1 MDNISGNA
9 GVSEGTGLGSITA
22 KQWLILL
29 SVQLSSLLF
38 GMTITL
44 ANVVLPQIR
53 GALSATHDEIAWV
66 ITLNLVATAVA
77 TPTTG
82 WLASRLGWRGVMF
95 GGVAGFTLFSLLCGF
110 ANSLAALVLF
120 RVGQGLCGA
129 LIMPMG
135 QAIVLAT
142 FPRPLHATVMVIWGF
157 GSVVGPVVGPVLGSM
172 IAESYSWRAVF
183 FMIVPPG
190 LLAMAFIW
198 FSLRDN
204 TARTRAGLDWAGF
217 LALSVAMTG
226 LQLMIDRGQRL
237 DWFDS
242 PEIITEA
249 AIAAAAFW
257 VFVVHSLT
265 SANPFLDPLLLLN
278 RNFAVGLLIAFFMGM
293 LAFTSL
299 VLFPTLLHDLR
310 GYPDSAIGELL
321 AARGIGNWIAFLI
334 VVPVS
339 KRLPRATVALG
350 LTAQAYAAWSMAQMN
365 LNLSSFDVFWTNA
378 LQGFGFGL
386 AFTPMTVLA
395 FATLPPGKVTEASG
409 VFTLVRNFG
418 SSLYISLS
426 IALLVRSTAGN
437 YARMIE
443 LINPFNGAIR
453 AGSPAA
459 WNIGAP
465 AGLTRMAHEVE
476 RQASM
481 IGYIN
486 GFYLLALTAA
496 IAVPLVSLMRTR
508 PFEPQ

>member
-1 MDNISGNA
+1 MDTISSPA
-9 GVSEGTGLGSITA
+9 GLGSISA
-22 KQWLILL
+22 RQWLILL

-53 GALSATHDEIAWV
+53 GAMSATHDEIAWV

-77 TPTTG
+77 TPMTG
-82 WLASRLGWRGVMF
+82 WLASRLGWRGVMLS
-95 GGVAGFTLFSLLCGF
+95 GVGGFTLFSLLCGV
-110 ANSLAALVLF
+110 ANGLTTLVLY

-142 FPRPLHATVMVIWGF
+142 FPRELHATVMVIWGF

-172 IAESYSWRAVF
+172 IAETYTWRAVF

-190 LLAMAFIW
+190 LIAMGFIW
-198 FSLRDN
+198 FSLAGY
-204 TARTRAGLDWAGF
+204 TARTRARLDWTGF

-242 PEIITEA
+242 PEIVADA
-249 AIAAAAFW
+249 AVALVAFW
-257 VFVVHSLT
+257 VFTTHSLT
-265 SANPFLDPLLLLN
+265 ATDPFLDPRLLLN
-278 RNFAVGLLIAFFMGM
+278 RNFAIGLLIAFFMGM

-321 AARGIGNWIAFLI
+321 ASRGIGNWFAFLV

-339 KRLPRATVALG
+339 RRFPRLTVALG
-350 LTAQAYAAWSMAQMN
+350 LSAQAIAAWSMAQLN

-395 FATLPPGKVTEASG
+395 FSTLPPRQITEASG

-418 SSLYISLS
+418 SSLFISVS
-426 IALLVRSTAGN
+426 IVLLVRSTAAN
-437 YARMIE
+437 YGRMIE
-443 LINPFNGAIR
+443 IINPFNANLGA
-453 AGSPAA
+453 SSA
-459 WNIGAP
+459 WNIGTTSALMR
-465 AGLTRMAHEVE
+465 LTNEIQ

-486 GFYLLALTAA
+486 AFYLIALTAA
-496 IAVPLVSLMRTR
+496 AAVPLVWLMRSR
-508 PFEPQ
+508 PAGP

>member
-1 MDNISGNA
+1 M
-9 GVSEGTGLGSITA
+9 
-22 KQWLILL
+22 ILL
-29 SVQLSSLLF
+29 TVQLSSLLF

-53 GALSATHDEIAWV
+53 GALSATQDEVAWV

-82 WLASRLGWRGVMF
+82 WLAARLGWRGVMF
-95 GGVAGFTLFSLLCGF
+95 GGVGGFTLCSLLCGF
-110 ANSLAALVLF
+110 ANSLETLVLF

-142 FPRPLHATVMVIWGF
+142 FPRELQATVMVIWGF

-172 IAESYSWRAVF
+172 IAETYSWRAVF

-190 LLAMAFIW
+190 LIAMGFIW
-198 FSLRDN
+198 FSLAGN
-204 TARTRAGLDWAGF
+204 TARTYSRFDWTGF
-217 LALSVAMTG
+217 IALSVAMTG
-226 LQLMIDRGQRL
+226 LQLLIDRGQRL

-242 PEIITEA
+242 PEIVIDA
-249 AIAAAAFW
+249 AVAAVGFW
-257 VFVVHSLT
+257 VFATHSLT
-265 SANPFLDPLLLLN
+265 SPTPFLDPRLLLN
-278 RNFAVGLLIAFFMGM
+278 RNFAVGLVIAFFMGM

-321 AARGIGNWIAFLI
+321 AARGVGNWFAFLV
-334 VVPVS
+334 VVPIS
-339 KRLPRATVALG
+339 SRFPRLTVALG
-350 LTAQAYAAWSMAQMN
+350 LAAQSFAAWSMAQ
-365 LNLSSFDVFWTNA
+365 LNLDLTSFDVFWTNA

-395 FATLPPGKVTEASG
+395 FSTLPVSQVTEASS

-426 IALLVRSTAGN
+426 IMLLVRSTATN
-437 YARMIE
+437 YSRMIE
-443 LINPFNGAIR
+443 VINPFNTALR
-453 AGSPAA
+453 APTAPNA
-459 WNIGAP
+459 WNIGTTS
-465 AGLTRMAHEVE
+465 GLARLTNEIQQ
-476 RQASM
+476 QAAM

-486 GFYLLALTAA
+486 AFYLIALTAA
-496 IAVPLVSLMRTR
+496 VAVPLVWLMRNR
-508 PFEPQ
+508 PAQA

>member
-1 MDNISGNA
+1 MGANSAEI
-9 GVSEGTGLGSITA
+9 GLASITA
-22 KQWLILL
+22 RQWLILL

-66 ITLNLVATAVA
+66 VTLNLVATAVA

-82 WLASRLGWRGVMF
+82 WLANRLGWRGVMF
-95 GGVAGFTLFSLLCGF
+95 GGVAGFTLFSLLCGL
-110 ANSLAALVLF
+110 ANSLETLVLY

-142 FPRPLHATVMVIWGF
+142 FPRALHATVMVIWGF
-157 GSVVGPVVGPVLGSM
+157 GSVVGPVVGPVIGSM
-172 IAESYSWRAVF
+172 IAETYSWRAVF

-190 LLAMAFIW
+190 LVAMGFVW
-198 FSLRDN
+198 FSLAGN
-204 TARTRAGLDWAGF
+204 TARTRARLDWTGF
-217 LALSVAMTG
+217 LALSIAMTG
-226 LQLMIDRGQRL
+226 VQLVIDRGQRL

-242 PEIITEA
+242 PEILAYA
-249 AIAAAAFW
+249 AIGGAAFW
-257 VFVVHSLT
+257 VFAVHSLT
-265 SANPFLDPLLLLN
+265 SPAPFLNPRLLLN
-278 RNFAVGLLIAFFMGM
+278 RNFAVGLVIAFFMGM

-321 AARGIGNWIAFLI
+321 AARGIGNWIAFLV
-334 VVPVS
+334 VVPISRRVP
-339 KRLPRATVALG
+339 RLTVALG
-350 LTAQAYAAWSMAQMN
+350 LTAQSYAAWQMAQFN
-365 LNLSSFDVFWTNA
+365 LNLTSFDVFWTNA

-395 FATLPPGKVTEASG
+395 FATLPAVQITEASG

-426 IALLVRSTAGN
+426 IALLVRSTAAN
-437 YARMIE
+437 YARMVE
-443 LINPFNGAIR
+443 LINPFNAVLKGPTA
-453 AGSPAA
+453 PAA
-459 WNIGAP
+459 WNIGTTG
-465 AGLTRMAHEVE
+465 GLIRLTNEIE

-486 GFYLLALTAA
+486 AFYLIALTAA
-496 IAVPLVSLMRTR
+496 VATPLVWLMRNR
-508 PFEPQ
+508 PIEP